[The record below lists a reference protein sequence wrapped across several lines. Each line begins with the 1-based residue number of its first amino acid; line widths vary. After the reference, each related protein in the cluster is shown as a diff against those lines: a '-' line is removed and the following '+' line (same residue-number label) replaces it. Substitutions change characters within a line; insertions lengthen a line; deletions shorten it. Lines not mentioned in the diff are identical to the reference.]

1 MNITPIIYDEIEV
14 RHKGDKLIFIDSA
27 KDEIHTF
34 NVDEKA
40 LDLIKL
46 IDGKKNNVH
55 LFKEL
60 SNVYDDLD
68 IEDINKVL
76 NILLSKN
83 IIFNNDYES
92 YQKIDNR
99 YSRQV
104 IFFKNLFKSGI
115 DRGIEVQERIKN
127 STVVVIGVGGLGSWV
142 VFYLAQLG
150 IKKLIIID
158 YDRVE
163 ISNLNRQIMY
173 TLNDVG
179 HKKIDVIE
187 DKLKSLNP
195 DVTLKKF
202 DFKYLNSNDLN
213 ILEENNIDFIINCTD
228 EPNVFTT
235 SMLTAE
241 FCMVRNIPHIIGGG
255 YNHHLGMIGPT
266 ITPYKTPCLGC
277 YELQLQLP
285 EWHDYKLIRKRTN
298 VAPSLNLLSSLVASI
313 HTFEIV
319 KVIGGLDIPLISGK
333 KGELDFVSLN
343 IEYEYFNRHP
353 NCKLCGKE

>member
-1 MNITPIIYDEIEV
+1 IIKLKNYKKQIKLVIFMNITPIIYDEIEV

-127 STVVVIGVGGLGSWV
+127 STVVVIGVGGLGS
-142 VFYLAQLG
+142 
-150 IKKLIIID
+150 
-158 YDRVE
+158 
-163 ISNLNRQIMY
+163 
-173 TLNDVG
+173 
-179 HKKIDVIE
+179 
-187 DKLKSLNP
+187 
-195 DVTLKKF
+195 
-202 DFKYLNSNDLN
+202 
-213 ILEENNIDFIINCTD
+213 
-228 EPNVFTT
+228 
-235 SMLTAE
+235 
-241 FCMVRNIPHIIGGG
+241 
-255 YNHHLGMIGPT
+255 
-266 ITPYKTPCLGC
+266 
-277 YELQLQLP
+277 
-285 EWHDYKLIRKRTN
+285 
-298 VAPSLNLLSSLVASI
+298 
-313 HTFEIV
+313 
-319 KVIGGLDIPLISGK
+319 
-333 KGELDFVSLN
+333 
-343 IEYEYFNRHP
+343 
-353 NCKLCGKE
+353 